1 MPSLIGE
8 INKHKNRIMYL
19 GAMIKVKIE
28 YRKSHNGRDKKGQR
42 QGEVYNESKVS
53 GLDLW
58 VTSSATH

>member
-1 MPSLIGE
+1 
-8 INKHKNRIMYL
+8 MYL